1 MTVDCRVAE
10 GADALP
16 PVVEEVLWR
25 VVQEGLTN
33 VEKHAHAQH
42 VEVNLALQP
51 KEVVLRVTDDG
62 AGLPSGAED
71 KPGHYGLRGLR
82 ERVEGL
88 GGAFTVAPAGSS
100 GTAIEAHI
108 PVIA

>member
-1 MTVDCRVAE
+1 M
-10 GADALP
+10 L
-16 PVVEEVLWR
+16 
-25 VVQEGLTN
+25 
-33 VEKHAHAQH
+33 
-42 VEVNLALQP
+42 VEVNLTVQS
-51 KEVVLRVTDDG
+51 KEVVLRVSDDA
-62 AGLPSGAED
+62 AGLPPHAEE

-88 GGAFTVAPAGSS
+88 GGTFTIATAGSS